1 MSVLQ
6 IPAGA
11 CDSHCHIIGPS
22 ERFKPAGFAGDV
34 ADAPFARHQAMLA
47 RIGVSRA
54 LIVQPSSVY
63 DSDHAVV
70 LDALHHAPDAYR
82 GVAVA
87 DRHVS
92 DEQLAAWHAAG
103 IRALRF
109 IEVRAGDGGRFAGSV
124 GLEDLQLLAP
134 RLKAL
139 GMHAQLWAA
148 CSDIIAHEKL
158 LLGLGIDV
166 VLDHMGKP
174 DTARGTA
181 DTNFHR
187 LCDLV
192 RDGRLW
198 VKLSLCRNSQQF
210 PDYPDLRPFHDALI
224 KADPDKLVWGSDW
237 PHLRMGPLTPDP
249 VHLLDLFLEWTGDQA
264 IITRILATNPAHLF
278 GFSGDAS
285 STSTTGGSA

>member
-1 MSVLQ
+1 MSGLQ

-11 CDSHCHIIGPS
+11 CDSHCHIIGPA
-22 ERFKPAGFAGDV
+22 ERFKPAAFAGAV

-47 RIGVSRA
+47 RTGLSRA

-63 DSDHAVV
+63 GSDHAAV
-70 LDALHHAPDAYR
+70 LNALHHTPDAYR

-92 DEQLAAWHAAG
+92 DTQLAAWHAAG
-103 IRALRF
+103 VRALRF
-109 IEVRAGDGGRFAGSV
+109 IEVRAADGGRFAGSV
-124 GLEDLQLLAP
+124 GFEDLQLLAP

-139 GMHAQLWAA
+139 GMHAQLWAP
-148 CSDIIAHEKL
+148 CGDIIAHEKL

-166 VLDHMGKP
+166 ALDHMGKP
-174 DTARGTA
+174 DTARGA
-181 DTNFHR
+181 SDSAFIR

-210 PDYPDLRPFHDALI
+210 PDYPDLRPLHDALI
-224 KADPDKLVWGSDW
+224 EANPGKLVWGSDW

-249 VHLLDLFLEWTGDQA
+249 VHLLDLFLNWTGDQA
-264 IITRILATNPAHLF
+264 IATQILATNPAHLF
-278 GFSGDAS
+278 GFTDDAS
-285 STSTTGGSA
+285 PISTTGGSA